1 MRWIDSGLQPIV
13 GFSPLATQDQAQSN
27 GFIYKTYTDNRSFL
41 CNMPLKRAARLSENH
56 KYVTLFT
63 IGGPPNH
70 AIMDI
75 NGDRRNRLRL
85 VQEA

>member
-1 MRWIDSGLQPIV
+1 MRAASAARQTSGI
-13 GFSPLATQDQAQSN
+13 
-27 GFIYKTYTDNRSFL
+27 L
-41 CNMPLKRAARLSENH
+41 CNMPLKRAVLLSENH